1 MKSKQLLALVVVLAA
16 VAIAIY
22 KFRQSDPAPI
32 TDSGARSRNGA
43 PARTG
48 AGSVGTTGTDAPPPA
63 KKIREAGA
71 NEALVAEYG
80 ESRTNLSKQVA
91 GNLVGL
97 LEDAVAMGEMATKGG
112 KGNPFGGGRRG
123 LGGMGPVIGQLNLDE
138 QQIEKATKLQEDFQK
153 RQIAQTKA
161 SVERLKTNPAPLM
174 KLMLAGDATASGKMT
189 PEAYKDVQT
198 STASELQNI
207 VNPMDRRN
215 FGQGKPMEDPEF
227 TAELRQIL
235 TPEQQATL
243 QANLDAKPAPADD
256 VNSGNITTIPPME
269 LEKLDKAVTSGKTI
283 TSGLKQMMEGM
294 GNLQDL
300 GALPGLTE
308 PAPTP
313 PPAPVPAPAPGQ

>member
-22 KFRQSDPAPI
+22 KFRQTDPAPVA
-32 TDSGARSRNGA
+32 DSGIRARSGA
-43 PARTG
+43 PARS
-48 AGSVGTTGTDAPPPA
+48 GSGSIGTSGIDAPPPA
-63 KKIREAGA
+63 KKVREAGE

-112 KGNPFGGGRRG
+112 GRNPFGGGRRG

-153 RQIAQTKA
+153 RQVAQTKA

-189 PEAYKDVQT
+189 AEAYASIQ
-198 STASELQNI
+198 SATASDLQNI

-215 FGQGKPMEDPEF
+215 FGQGKPLEDEMF
-227 TAELRQIL
+227 TAEFREIL
-235 TPEQQATL
+235 TPDQQATL
-243 QANLDAKPAPADD
+243 QANLDSKPAPSEVDT
-256 VNSGNITTIPPME
+256 SNITTIPPME
-269 LEKLDKAVTSGKTI
+269 LEKLDKAVASGKTI

-300 GALPGLTE
+300 GSLPGLTE
-308 PAPTP
+308 PAPAPTP
-313 PPAPVPAPAPGQ
+313 PPAPAPGQ